1 MMKMVRCSAGWPR
14 SHHTAI
20 EIKVDLYVRAI
31 CHVDNMAHTY
41 KYWPLP
47 HTSFECCSFCG
58 QWCAHTDPHSK

>member
-41 KYWPLP
+41 KY
-47 HTSFECCSFCG
+47 
-58 QWCAHTDPHSK
+58 